1 VFSPATYCDDFHTN
15 RVHCERTVVKGSSI
29 DRVHRSQFRIATS
42 SPAQSG
48 DVIATYYDPATG
60 CEFVVARPAE
70 QPLLWLSYLDGARAS
85 YRKFGVEC
93 VLEYDRIRDG
103 SSTSL
108 FYVALQPDGQVMGGM
123 RVQGPYQSA
132 DQAHA
137 VEEWAAFD
145 DDAEVRREI
154 SERIPAGVI
163 EMKTGW
169 VSDTASRR
177 AELTAGL
184 ARLFVHSINLMGV
197 RYAFGTVGTHAVKR
211 WQTTGGVVSANV
223 APVAYP
229 DSRYRTVLMW
239 WDRETYAD
247 LAAVEQLPA
256 IMDESSQLTGGAR
269 SDGSIPSRVDLLTAG
284 RGAPALTFSPTQ
296 PFCFKTAV
304 STTEQCRL
312 ICIPTRGSRG
322 DRASN
327 LVAE

>member
-1 VFSPATYCDDFHTN
+1 M
-15 RVHCERTVVKGSSI
+15 VKRSSI
-29 DRVHRSQFRIATS
+29 DRVHRSQFRIAPS

-48 DVIATYYDPATG
+48 DVIAIYYDSVTG
-60 CEFVVARPAE
+60 CQFVVARPAQ

-85 YRKFGVEC
+85 YRKFGVER

-108 FYVALQPDGQVMGGM
+108 FCAALEPDGQVTGGM

-154 SERIPAGVI
+154 SERIQAGVI

-169 VSDTASRR
+169 VSDTAWRR

-184 ARLFVHSINLMGV
+184 ARFFVHSINLMGI
-197 RYAFGTVGTHAVKR
+197 RYGFGTVGTHAVKR

-229 DSRYRTVLMW
+229 DNRYRTVLMW
-239 WDRETYAD
+239 WDRETFAD

-256 IMDESSQLTGGAR
+256 IMHESAQLIAGTW
-269 SDGSIPSRVDLLTAG
+269 SEGSIPSRVDL
-284 RGAPALTFSPTQ
+284 
-296 PFCFKTAV
+296 
-304 STTEQCRL
+304 
-312 ICIPTRGSRG
+312 
-322 DRASN
+322 
-327 LVAE
+327 